1 MILSCAEYH
10 EAYWQTN
17 DLAPSENKESTKN
30 FHLLISR
37 DYIMSCN
44 LNCLQLVIVEIALM
58 NYCILQLLKYQR
70 DFQLTIFKGTSMLEK
85 KVQCLPE

>member
-1 MILSCAEYH
+1 
-10 EAYWQTN
+10 
-17 DLAPSENKESTKN
+17 
-30 FHLLISR
+30 
-37 DYIMSCN
+37 MSCN